1 MSVAQSGLWFALICG
16 LVAVLYGILTSR
28 TILSLPA
35 GNARMQEIAAAIQTG
50 AQAYLNRQYTTIAMV
65 GVVLFLVLGFVPGLG
80 WPSAI
85 GFAIGAILSGAAG
98 YIGMNVSVRANVR
111 TAQAATK
118 GLNEALDVAFK
129 GGAITGM
136 LVVGL
141 GLLGV
146 AGYYAVLVGSAP
158 LGLGKTVDL
167 HTVLKPLVGL
177 AFGSSLISIF
187 ARLGGGIFTKGA
199 DVGADLVGK
208 VEAGIP
214 EDDPRNPAVIADN
227 VGDNVGDCAGM
238 AADLFETYAVTLI
251 ATMLL
256 GALMVKGAEA
266 QAVIYPLVLGG
277 FSIIASIIG
286 VFFVKATPGGKIMN
300 ALYKGLAVAG
310 IIAVIAAYPITAWV
324 FGGADLAASKLSVMN
339 LWLCTVVGL
348 VLTALIVWVTEY
360 YTGTEY
366 YPVQYVAK
374 ASTTGHAT
382 NIIAGIAVSMK
393 STAWPVLMVC
403 GAILSSYWLAGLFGV
418 AVAATSMLS
427 MAGIV
432 VALDAYGPI
441 TDNAGGIAEMA
452 NLPSSVRDI
461 TDPLDAVGNTT
472 KAVTK
477 GYAIGSAGLAALVL
491 FADYTHGLDSVG
503 ISTAFDLSNHMVIIG
518 LFIGGMIPYVFGA
531 MAMEAV
537 GRSAGAVVEEVRRQ
551 FREIKGIMEG
561 TAKPDYTRAVDLL
574 TTAAIKEMIIPSIL
588 PVVVPIAVGLI
599 LGPQALGGLLM
610 GTIVTGLFVAI
621 SMCTGGGAWDNAKKY
636 SEEGHHG
643 GKGSDAHK
651 AAVTG
656 DTVGDPYKDTA
667 GPAVNP
673 LIKIIN
679 IVALLMVPLL
689 GAMYGKPG
697 GAPAAG
703 HGAPAAVSAP
713 AAAPAAPA
721 PVAAAAP
728 AAADPT
734 EVDKAPDL
742 LKGAQYPELVN
753 VFFDSGKA
761 ELPADAKALVEKVV
775 TYANSGPNT
784 KIGLSGYHDT
794 TGDPA
799 KNAELAK
806 ARAKAARELLLAS
819 GVPADRIIM
828 VKPQQMAA
836 GGADDKMA
844 RRVDVYPAQ

>member
-1 MSVAQSGLWFALICG
+1 MFGNSALIFALACG
-16 LVAVLYGILTSR
+16 LVAVLYGFWARASILGMD
-28 TILSLPA
+28 P
-35 GNARMQEIAAAIQTG
+35 GNARMQEIASAIEQGAA
-50 AQAYLNRQYTTIAMV
+50 AYLARQYRTIAMV
-65 GVVLFLVLGFVPGLG
+65 GVVLTILIGLFLGLTT
-80 WPSAI
+80 AI
-85 GFAIGAILSGAAG
+85 GFVLGAVLSGACG
-98 YIGMNVSVRANVR
+98 FIGMNVSVKANVR
-111 TAQAATK
+111 TAQAAT
-118 GLNEALDVAFK
+118 GGIAPALEVAFK

-146 AGYYAVLVGSAP
+146 GGFYWFLVGSGTLSADQHLAELLNP
-158 LGLGKTVDL
+158 LIGF
-167 HTVLKPLVGL
+167 

-251 ATMLL
+251 ATMVL
-256 GALMVKGAEA
+256 GALVVTAA
-266 QAVIYPLVLGG
+266 PVQAALYPLVLGG
-277 FSIIASIIG
+277 VSILASIIG
-286 VFFVKATPGGKIMN
+286 CFFVKASPGMKNVMP
-300 ALYKGLAVAG
+300 ALYKGLIVAG
-310 IIAVIAAYPITAWV
+310 LLSLVAFAFVTWNMMPDDAINATGSRLAL
-324 FGGADLAASKLSVMN
+324 FGS
-339 LWLCTVVGL
+339 TVVGL
-348 VLTALIVWVTEY
+348 LLTAALVWITEY
-360 YTGTEY
+360 YTGTDY
-366 YPVQYVAK
+366 APVKHVAQ

-382 NIIAGIAVSMK
+382 NIIAGIGVSMK
-393 STAWPVLMVC
+393 STAYPVLSVC
-403 GAILSSYWLAGLFGV
+403 AAILASYGMAGLYGV
-418 AVAATSMLS
+418 AIAATAMLS

-452 NLPSSVRDI
+452 ELPSSVRDV

-491 FADYTHGLDSVG
+491 FADYTHKLQRYGQD
-503 ISTAFDLSNHMVIIG
+503 INFDLSDPKVIVG
-518 LFIGGMIPYVFGA
+518 LFIGGMIPYLFGA

-537 GRSAGAVVEEVRRQ
+537 GRSASAVVEEVRRQ

-561 TAKPDYTRAVDLL
+561 TAKPEYGRAVDML
-574 TTAAIKEMIIPSIL
+574 TTAAIKEMMIPSLL
-588 PVVVPIAVGLI
+588 PVVVPILVGMI
-599 LGPQALGGLLM
+599 LGPKALGGLLM

-636 SEEGHHG
+636 IEDGHFG

-679 IVALLMVPLL
+679 IVALLLVPLL
-689 GAMYGKPG
+689 PHSVALSAKTPPMANP
-697 GAPAAG
+697 PAL
-703 HGAPAAVSAP
+703 SAP
-713 AAAPAAPA
+713 AMDAPAAPET
-721 PVAAAAP
+721 PAP
-728 AAADPT
+728 AASAT
-734 EVDKAPDL
+734 
-742 LKGAQYPELVN
+742 
-753 VFFDSGKA
+753 
-761 ELPADAKALVEKVV
+761 
-775 TYANSGPNT
+775 
-784 KIGLSGYHDT
+784 DT
-794 TGDPA
+794 TAPPA
-799 KNAELAK
+799 AK
-806 ARAKAARELLLAS
+806 
-819 GVPADRIIM
+819 
-828 VKPQQMAA
+828 
-836 GGADDKMA
+836 
-844 RRVDVYPAQ
+844 